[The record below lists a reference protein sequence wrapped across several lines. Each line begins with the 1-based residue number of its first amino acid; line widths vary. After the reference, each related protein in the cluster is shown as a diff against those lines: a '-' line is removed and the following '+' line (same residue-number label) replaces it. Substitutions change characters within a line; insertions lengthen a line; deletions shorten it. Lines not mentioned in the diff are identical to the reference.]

1 MSEIVRYR
9 MPFYDDGV
17 EFVKAADYDDLGT
30 KLAAAE
36 RERDNWRQIVKDNCE
51 ADGEFRKE
59 AGDLDQSDCYSG
71 DSHTEIL
78 QRCKAQLAAAQARI
92 KELEAT
98 SLTSGINFD
107 VVRWM
112 VMCWWGMANL
122 ATRPMKPF

>member
-1 MSEIVRYR
+1 MSEKLNNMLIFELR
-9 MPFYDDGV
+9 
-17 EFVKAADYDDLGT
+17 T
-30 KLAAAE
+30 KLADVE
-36 RERDNWRQIVKDNCE
+36 RERDNWRQIVREHCH
-51 ADGEFRKE
+51 ADAEFRKE

-98 SLTSGINFD
+98 SLTSGQNLD

-112 VMCWWGMANL
+112 VMSWWGMASH
-122 ATRPMKPF
+122 ATRLMKPF

>member
-1 MSEIVRYR
+1 MSEKLNNMLIFELR
-9 MPFYDDGV
+9 
-17 EFVKAADYDDLGT
+17 T
-30 KLAAAE
+30 KLADVE
-36 RERDNWRQIVKDNCE
+36 RERDNWRQIVREHCH
-51 ADGEFRKE
+51 ADAEFRKE

-98 SLTSGINFD
+98 SLTSGQNLD

-112 VMCWWGMANL
+112 VMCWWGMASH
-122 ATRPMKPF
+122 ATRLMKPF

>member
-17 EFVKAADYDDLGT
+17 EFVKAADYDELRT

-36 RERDNWRQIVKDNCE
+36 HERDNWRQIVRENCD
-51 ADGEFRKE
+51 ADAEFRKE

-78 QRCKAQLAAAQARI
+78 QRCKARLSTAQAKLDK
-92 KELEAT
+92 KEGEHERK
-98 SLTSGINFD
+98 N
-107 VVRWM
+107 
-112 VMCWWGMANL
+112 
-122 ATRPMKPF
+122 